1 MRLQDKSVV
10 SMPVARIVFDDMQ
23 EFNQCQFV
31 ARRLGMGDD
40 WPVEMLRHYVRS
52 YLQAVHTQPAN
63 SPKMN

>member
-31 ARRLGMGDD
+31 AKRLGMGDN
-40 WPVEMLRHYVRS
+40 WPCLLYTSRCV
-52 YLQAVHTQPAN
+52 
-63 SPKMN
+63 